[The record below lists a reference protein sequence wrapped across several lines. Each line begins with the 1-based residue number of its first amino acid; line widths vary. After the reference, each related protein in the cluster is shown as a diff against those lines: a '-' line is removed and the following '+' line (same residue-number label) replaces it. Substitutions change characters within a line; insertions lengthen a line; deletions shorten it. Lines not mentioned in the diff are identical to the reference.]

1 LGNISQIK
9 DGNEMTLIWIM
20 LGFAGILFVLYLI
33 TTAVGDGLMHAQGY
47 SSQVLSMTHIAG
59 IPNLQEGIT
68 AHVGTKTDHLLIN
81 STHRLSL
88 EQVKRVQHL
97 TELQLVEKQRSVIK
111 RAVVG
116 GLLLGPLAAVV
127 GGISGI
133 GSKQTQEIQN
143 FLSID
148 FTDKTGEEHTAV
160 FLLSLISMEDIK
172 RFVKDVNEKVGYTE
186 IIEIPT
192 VNNPYDI

>member
-1 LGNISQIK
+1 MML
-9 DGNEMTLIWIM
+9 LLIM
-20 LGFAGILFVLYLI
+20 LGLFVVFLVLYLI
-33 TTAVGDGLMHAQGY
+33 TSAIGNGLMHAQGY

-68 AHVGTKTDHLLIN
+68 AHIGTKEDHLLIN
-81 STHRLSL
+81 NTHRLSL
-88 EQVKRVQHL
+88 KQVKRVQHL
-97 TELQLVEKQRSVIK
+97 SELQLVEKQKSVIK
-111 RAVVG
+111 RAIAG

-133 GSKQTQEIQN
+133 GTKQTQEIQN

-148 FTDKTGEEHTAV
+148 FIDKAGEEHTAI
-160 FLLSLISMEDIK
+160 FLLSAISMEDIR

-186 IIEIPT
+186 IVDVPT

>member
-1 LGNISQIK
+1 
-9 DGNEMTLIWIM
+9 MTLFWIM
-20 LGFAGILFVLYLI
+20 LGLAGIFLVLYLI
-33 TTAVGDGLMHAQGY
+33 TSAIGNGLMHAQGY

-59 IPNLQEGIT
+59 IPNLQEGIN
-68 AHVGTKTDHLLIN
+68 AHIGTKNDHLLIN
-81 STHRLSL
+81 NTHRLSL

-97 TELQLVEKQRSVIK
+97 SEFQLVDKQKSVIK

-133 GSKQTQEIQN
+133 GTKQTEEIQN

-148 FTDKTGEEHTAV
+148 FINKAGEEHTAV
-160 FLLSLISMEDIK
+160 FLLSKISMEDIR
-172 RFVKDVNEKVGYTE
+172 RFVKDVNEKVGYKDIVE
-186 IIEIPT
+186 VPT